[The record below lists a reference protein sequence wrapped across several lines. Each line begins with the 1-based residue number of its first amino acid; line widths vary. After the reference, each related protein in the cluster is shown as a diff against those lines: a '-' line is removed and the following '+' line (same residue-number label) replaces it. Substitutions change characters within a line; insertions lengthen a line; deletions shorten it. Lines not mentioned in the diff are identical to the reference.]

1 MLKIYNFRTSEAMD
15 RTTYVSKAFSPD
27 LALRQIFG
35 RHRTPSELCLLF
47 ANSSLLNIET
57 VAVLG
62 ENHAAVRASFTR
74 LIGGEERLGADDQT
88 RELRLIQVVT
98 VWNSCQA
105 LNTCFAQRR
114 AKMEEDPH
122 KVPELSQETHGDFRA
137 QFMTAHPD
145 AVVNSWNEPH
155 KKFVERINRDYT
167 VNGTVPFYEAGEMRT
182 RSETIAQKTGLAPS
196 ADQLVKLCK
205 VDEAS
210 SAVATEEEV
219 FQRLHAFFMAMEMLN
234 ICAFTAAD
242 GPVKY
247 INELQKFRKSNPG
260 LSTLLRADKLIRL
273 MVAELNTDDRDN
285 FPSFSGAL
293 LHVLDTKQ
301 YLWNDA
307 RSTSRH
313 DVTPDR
319 KRKLSA
325 FEELGSP
332 GPSTPTRSSLKRQ
345 KLKAKLAALTD
356 GSKPAAHAKGK
367 GKGKVKNSA
376 APGSARVP
384 ASEWTK
390 LCSFKPSGP
399 PRCRFF
405 NSSNGCSAG
414 GSCKQKHVCLEC
426 GGDHSWVSAHA

>member
-1 MLKIYNFRTSEAMD
+1 MD
-15 RTTYVSKAFSPD
+15 RTTYTSKALTPD

-35 RHRTPSELCLLF
+35 RHRTPGELCLLL
-47 ANSSLLNIET
+47 ANNSLLNIET

-62 ENHAAVRASFTR
+62 ENHVAVRANFVR
-74 LIGGEERLGADDQT
+74 LIGGEDLLASVDQVK
-88 RELRLIQVVT
+88 ELRLLQVVT

-137 QFMTAHPD
+137 QFMLAHPD

-167 VNGTVPFYEAGEMRT
+167 VNGTVPFYEVGEIRT

-205 VDEAS
+205 VDEIS
-210 SAVATEEEV
+210 SSVATEEEV

-234 ICAFTAAD
+234 ICAFTSGD
-242 GPVKY
+242 GPVRY
-247 INELQKFRKSNPG
+247 INELQKYRKVSPG
-260 LSTLLRADKLIRL
+260 ISTLLRADKLIRQ

-285 FPSFSGAL
+285 FGTFSVAL
-293 LHVLDTKQ
+293 IHVLDTKQ

-307 RSTSRH
+307 RSFSRS
-313 DVTPDR
+313 DSTPDR
-319 KRKLSA
+319 KRKSSA
-325 FEELGSP
+325 LEDLGEAAASP
-332 GPSTPTRSSLKRQ
+332 TKSSLKRQ
-345 KLKAKLAALTD
+345 KLKAKIASLEGT
-356 GSKPAAHAKGK
+356 KPAQSKAKGK
-367 GKGKVKNSA
+367 GKGKSAKGSA
-376 APGSARVP
+376 ATSARVP
-384 ASEWTK
+384 AAEWTK

-414 GSCKQKHVCLEC
+414 TNCKQKHICLEC
-426 GGDHSWVSAHA
+426 GGDHSWASAHA